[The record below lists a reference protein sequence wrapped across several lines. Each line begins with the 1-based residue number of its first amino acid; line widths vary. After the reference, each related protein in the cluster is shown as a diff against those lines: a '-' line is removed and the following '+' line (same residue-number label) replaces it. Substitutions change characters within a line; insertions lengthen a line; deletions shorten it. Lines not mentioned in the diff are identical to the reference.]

1 MRLFA
6 EFDNFRK
13 RTAKERIE
21 LFGTASKDIMTSL
34 LPILDNFERS
44 FKVNIPKEDD
54 GVLLIYN
61 QLKTELEKKGL
72 KEIENPIG
80 KVLDTDFH
88 EAITNIP
95 TEKNIP
101 YVWTDRFDL
110 LQWMGVTN
118 AVDHVLACDSVSQ
131 HFANALK
138 KPATVVIGATFPE
151 NISYPNNP
159 NFKIFDLGKD
169 KRIYSPIRIVHEPA
183 YDLNNEGLMLMEEAK
198 RNEIVNYVKEE
209 LNKNE

>member
-1 MRLFA
+1 MTVKKNKKEPSKIKKKDVKPSKKKEANTNLQEQLTLEKDKNLRLFA

-80 KVLDTDFH
+80 KVLDTDYH

-95 TEKNIP
+95 TEKKEDKGKIVDIIEKG
-101 YVWTDRFDL
+101 YL
-110 LQWMGVTN
+110 LSSK
-118 AVDHVLACDSVSQ
+118 VLRYAKVVV
-131 HFANALK
+131 AN
-138 KPATVVIGATFPE
+138 
-151 NISYPNNP
+151 
-159 NFKIFDLGKD
+159 
-169 KRIYSPIRIVHEPA
+169 
-183 YDLNNEGLMLMEEAK
+183 
-198 RNEIVNYVKEE
+198 
-209 LNKNE
+209 

>member
-1 MRLFA
+1 MTVKKNKKKSSENQKKEKKSSKKEEKTISIEEQLLLEKDKNLRLFA

-21 LFGTASKDIMTSL
+21 LFSTASQDIMTSL

-44 FKVNIPKEDD
+44 FKINKPKEED

-61 QLKTELEKKGL
+61 QLKAELEKKGL

-95 TEKNIP
+95 TDNK
-101 YVWTDRFDL
+101 
-110 LQWMGVTN
+110 
-118 AVDHVLACDSVSQ
+118 
-131 HFANALK
+131 
-138 KPATVVIGATFPE
+138 
-151 NISYPNNP
+151 
-159 NFKIFDLGKD
+159 KD
-169 KRIYSPIRIVHEPA
+169 KGKIIDVIEKGYLLSSKVLRY
-183 YDLNNEGLMLMEEAK
+183 AK
-198 RNEIVNYVKEE
+198 VVVAN
-209 LNKNE
+209 

>member
-1 MRLFA
+1 MTVKKNKKETSKIKKKDTKPSKKNEENKNLQDLLTLEKDKNLRLFA

-44 FKVNIPKEDD
+44 FKVNIPKEED

-61 QLKTELEKKGL
+61 QLKAELEKKGL

-95 TEKNIP
+95 TENK
-101 YVWTDRFDL
+101 
-110 LQWMGVTN
+110 
-118 AVDHVLACDSVSQ
+118 
-131 HFANALK
+131 
-138 KPATVVIGATFPE
+138 
-151 NISYPNNP
+151 
-159 NFKIFDLGKD
+159 KD
-169 KRIYSPIRIVHEPA
+169 KGKIVDVIEKG
-183 YDLNNEGLMLMEEAK
+183 YLLSSKVLRYAK
-198 RNEIVNYVKEE
+198 VVVAN
-209 LNKNE
+209 